1 VYCPNVARVAH
12 ALALESPHIT
22 ADVIEV
28 QEFPA
33 LGNRYTVRSV
43 PLTVINETIRFT
55 GAVPEQ
61 EFVDKVLQAGTTSPP
76 NGEDAAP

>member
-76 NGEDAAP
+76 NSEDAVP